1 LVPGTKAKLIAAAMT
16 RRRFARRHA
25 RPASVST
32 PVSED
37 HVSRLSPRLILL
49 LVSIA
54 VLGAVGGGV
63 ATAAIVRATTVER
76 DVLSRFVNPRGAD
89 GRTLYLQ
96 RVTIPAGA
104 KLPLHFHDGSQIAGI
119 TSGTLRYTVVKG
131 GKAKVVDM
139 DSTGETP
146 KVVHT
151 ILPGETY
158 DVKAGQ
164 GVVEP
169 SGMQHRVEALPGEDV
184 EIYVSSLLENG
195 KPLSVKVELIP

>member
-1 LVPGTKAKLIAAAMT
+1 M
-16 RRRFARRHA
+16 
-25 RPASVST
+25 
-32 PVSED
+32 
-37 HVSRLSPRLILL
+37 SRLSPRLILL

-54 VLGAVGGGV
+54 VLGAIGGSV
-63 ATAAIVRATTVER
+63 ATAAVVRATSVER

-89 GRTLYLQ
+89 GRTMYLQ
-96 RVTIPAGA
+96 RVTVPAGA
-104 KLPLHFHDGSQIAGI
+104 KLPLHFHDGSQVAAI
-119 TSGTLRYTVVKG
+119 TRGTLRYTVVKG
-131 GKAKVVDM
+131 GKVKVVDM

-151 ILPGETY
+151 ILPGKTY
-158 DVKAGQ
+158 DVTAGH

-169 SGMQHRVEALPGEDV
+169 AGMQHRVEALPGKDV